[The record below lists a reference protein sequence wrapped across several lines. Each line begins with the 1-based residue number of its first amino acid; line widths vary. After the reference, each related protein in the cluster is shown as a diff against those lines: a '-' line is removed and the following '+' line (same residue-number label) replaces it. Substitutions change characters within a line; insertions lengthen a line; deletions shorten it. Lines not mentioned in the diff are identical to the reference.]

1 MENKTEKSRLFPG
14 YLQVPVAVLSA
25 MVSGGTTTLSYFVIS
40 IMVKEG
46 LIDSTV
52 SGTCVSLVAVASI
65 LFSAMVGVMY
75 KKIGHKKSMI
85 VGFTV
90 PIISFIILATLP
102 VSNMLCIACALLW
115 GFCLVVVSKIGTP
128 SLIRTWFDKRASL
141 PMALIIAAAS
151 MSSFLT
157 TPMGKI
163 MTETSYK
170 SGWIFI
176 AALCVLAIIVV
187 LLFVRD
193 DVKEIG
199 EVPDSVAWR
208 KAHGLPLEVEKKEV
222 AGQEDKG
229 AIKKV
234 IFKNPKFWL
243 FSICSLFR
251 MGVYAGSNAYITLII
266 LSRGI
271 SAEQAGI
278 ALASLTL
285 SSTVGRLA
293 TPAIIKVLRL
303 SNSQS
308 NALAHVI
315 TFLGCMLLVFGQSL
329 AVFSF
334 AVMCIGF
341 SYGLGFVSQTLT
353 IGNLFPDI
361 DFSTVLGF
369 FNTVIGFNFVFPI
382 LVGYVGKM
390 LGENYLPIYLVLGLI
405 NIAAAIILL
414 VFARDKKKAEPVQA

>member
-14 YLQVPVAVLSA
+14 FLQVPVAVLSA
-25 MVSGGTTTLSYFVIS
+25 MISGGTTTLSYFVIG
-40 IMVKEG
+40 IMVNEG

-52 SGTCVSLVAVASI
+52 SGTCVSIVAVASI
-65 LFSAMVGVMY
+65 LFSAMVGMMY
-75 KKIGHKKSMI
+75 KKIGHKKSMAI
-85 VGFTV
+85 GFIV
-90 PIISFIILATLP
+90 PILSFAALALLP
-102 VSNMLCIACALLW
+102 VSNFLCIACALLW

-128 SLIRTWFDKRASL
+128 SLIRTWFDKRASI

-157 TPMGKI
+157 KPMGKI

-176 AALCVLAIIVV
+176 AALCVVAVIVV

-193 DVKEIG
+193 DIKAIG

-208 KAHGLPLEVEKKEV
+208 KAHNLPLEAEKKEG
-222 AGQEDKG
+222 AKADKG
-229 AIKKV
+229 EIKKV

-271 SAEQAGI
+271 SAAEAGV

-293 TPAIIKVLRL
+293 TPVIIKALRL

-315 TFLGCMLLVFGQSL
+315 TFLGCILLVFGQSL

-353 IGNLFPDI
+353 LGNLFPDL

-382 LVGYVGKM
+382 CVGFIGKM
-390 LGENYLPIYLVLGLI
+390 LGENYSPIYLVFGII
-405 NIAAAIILL
+405 NIAAAIVLL
-414 VFARDKKKAEPVQA
+414 IFAKDKKKTEVPAAA